1 MKKDEDQRHFH
12 AVSMLYLMKKIL
24 SEDELAY

>member
-1 MKKDEDQRHFH
+1 MKEDEVQRHFH

-24 SEDELAY
+24 SEDEFAY